1 MQQRV
6 MDINIQQ
13 QKTPR
18 FWKTQT
24 EKEKSVKDI
33 VNNVDA
39 NENIVITYDN
49 IDLNDTTL
57 VLQPAPYIAD
67 KVDLNKDKI
76 YNEFLRLIGIANL
89 SFEKKERNIKDEIQA
104 MQGGTIAS
112 RFSRFEPRKKAID
125 MINKKFGTNIEV
137 KYYDGIP
144 SSLKDFEDEEKEM
157 EVDENVE

>member
-1 MQQRV
+1 MRSVYGMQQRV

-76 YNEFLRLIGIANL
+76 SKETKEFLAKCI
-89 SFEKKERNIKDEIQA
+89 
-104 MQGGTIAS
+104 
-112 RFSRFEPRKKAID
+112 
-125 MINKKFGTNIEV
+125 
-137 KYYDGIP
+137 
-144 SSLKDFEDEEKEM
+144 
-157 EVDENVE
+157 